1 MCRDIETS
9 KRLIYECI
17 NVLLIWRLLGGFLS
31 FDVKWKHIVIYKM
44 YFRLEKKDENEEG
57 LNVHLK
63 SSLLNYASVLRLK
76 YRSTACYITAFANI
90 CNDITVCM
98 HIYANIFIDKLSTE
112 RRPILQ

>member
-9 KRLIYECI
+9 KHLIYECI
-17 NVLLIWRLLGGFLS
+17 NVLLIWSLLADFLS

-63 SSLLNYASVLRLK
+63 SLLNYASVLRLK
-76 YRSTACYITAFANI
+76 YRSRACYITDFANI
-90 CNDITVCM
+90 C
-98 HIYANIFIDKLSTE
+98 
-112 RRPILQ
+112 